1 MSEKSLKLLTIG
13 LLACLACYFN
23 AARYRTVRDVAY
35 ALDTISDSYV
45 DPVSKSELK
54 NAALEGILDSLD
66 PYSSYVSEEKLQ
78 RFNSV
83 FEQRFAGLGV
93 QVEGPPS
100 RPAITIIAT
109 LFNSPAYRAGLL
121 PGDLILQIDGID
133 VRNMDTAE
141 VSKKISGAVG
151 TQVRLEIDRSGEKL
165 DILAKREFIDVESVT
180 GNRRRPDGTWEFQL
194 QAAPKI
200 AYLHANIF
208 GEKTALEI
216 ETALDSLK
224 GKIDAVI
231 LDLRDNGGG
240 LLQSAVEICDL
251 FLEDGRIVSTQG
263 RGKTTLES
271 LDATPGT
278 VVPMS
283 VPIAVI
289 INSNS
294 ASASE
299 VVAACLKDRQR
310 AIVVGQRSYGK
321 GNVQSVIPVEGGK
334 AAIRFTT
341 AYYFPPSGQRI
352 HKRPRDTDADQWG
365 VLPSPGAEVL
375 LTQEQL
381 ELATQRMRRQGDP
394 LRNGIQPENPLSNNE
409 DPNDEQ
415 LRNDLQLSKAI
426 ELLQARIEEH

>member
-13 LLACLACYFN
+13 LLVCLACYFN
-23 AARYRTVRDVAY
+23 AARYRPVRDVAY
-35 ALDTISDSYV
+35 ALDTISNAYV

-151 TQVRLEIDRSGEKL
+151 TQVRLGIDRTGEKL

-263 RGKTTLES
+263 RGKTTFES

-365 VLPSPGAEVL
+365 VLPSPGAEVI

-426 ELLQARIEEH
+426 ELLQARIGEH

>member
-23 AARYRTVRDVAY
+23 AARYRPVRDVAY

-45 DPVSKSELK
+45 DPVSRSELK

-151 TQVRLEIDRSGEKL
+151 TQVRLGIDRSGEKL

-194 QAAPKI
+194 QCDPKI

-409 DPNDEQ
+409 NPNDEQ

>member
-23 AARYRTVRDVAY
+23 AARYRPVRDVAY

-100 RPAITIIAT
+100 RPAITIIARI
-109 LFNSPAYRAGLL
+109 FNSPAYRAGLL

-151 TQVRLEIDRSGEKL
+151 TQVRLGIDRSGEKL

-415 LRNDLQLSKAI
+415 LRNDLQLSKAV
-426 ELLQARIEEH
+426 ELLQARIGEH

>member
-13 LLACLACYFN
+13 LLLCLACYFN
-23 AARYRTVRDVAY
+23 AARYRPVRDVAY

-151 TQVRLEIDRSGEKL
+151 TQVRLGIDRTGEKL

-194 QAAPKI
+194 QCAPKI

-365 VLPSPGAEVL
+365 VLPSPGAEVI

-426 ELLQARIEEH
+426 ELLQARIGEH

>member
-13 LLACLACYFN
+13 LLLCLACYFN

>member
-23 AARYRTVRDVAY
+23 AARYRPVRDVAY

>member
-1 MSEKSLKLLTIG
+1 
-13 LLACLACYFN
+13 
-23 AARYRTVRDVAY
+23 
-35 ALDTISDSYV
+35 
-45 DPVSKSELK
+45 
-54 NAALEGILDSLD
+54 
-66 PYSSYVSEEKLQ
+66 
-78 RFNSV
+78 
-83 FEQRFAGLGV
+83 V

>member
-13 LLACLACYFN
+13 LLLCLACYFN
-23 AARYRTVRDVAY
+23 AARYRPVRDVAY

-133 VRNMDTAE
+133 VRNTDTAE

-151 TQVRLEIDRSGEKL
+151 TQVRLGIDRSGEKL

>member
-13 LLACLACYFN
+13 LLLCLACYFN
-23 AARYRTVRDVAY
+23 AARYRPVRDVAY

-45 DPVSKSELK
+45 DPVSRSELK

-151 TQVRLEIDRSGEKL
+151 TQVRLGIDRSGEKL

-200 AYLHANIF
+200 AYMHANIF

>member
-13 LLACLACYFN
+13 LLLCLACYFN
-23 AARYRTVRDVAY
+23 AARYRPVRDVAY

-45 DPVSKSELK
+45 DPVSRSELK

-151 TQVRLEIDRSGEKL
+151 TQVRLGIDRSGEKL

-426 ELLQARIEEH
+426 ELLQARIGEH

>member
-13 LLACLACYFN
+13 LLLCLACYFN
-23 AARYRTVRDVAY
+23 AARYRPVRDVAY

-45 DPVSKSELK
+45 DPVSRSELK

-200 AYLHANIF
+200 AYMHANIF

>member
-13 LLACLACYFN
+13 LLLCLACYFN
-23 AARYRTVRDVAY
+23 AARYRPVRDVAY

-45 DPVSKSELK
+45 DPVSRSELK

-200 AYLHANIF
+200 AYMHANIF

-426 ELLQARIEEH
+426 ELLQARIGEH

>member
-13 LLACLACYFN
+13 LLLCLACYFN
-23 AARYRTVRDVAY
+23 AARYRPVRDVAY

-45 DPVSKSELK
+45 DPVSRSELK

-151 TQVRLEIDRSGEKL
+151 TQVRLGIDRSGEKL

>member
-13 LLACLACYFN
+13 LLLCLACYFN
-23 AARYRTVRDVAY
+23 AARYRPVRDVAY

-45 DPVSKSELK
+45 DPVSRSELK

-151 TQVRLEIDRSGEKL
+151 TQVRLGIDRSGEKL

-200 AYLHANIF
+200 AYMHANIF

-415 LRNDLQLSKAI
+415 LRNDLQLSKAV
-426 ELLQARIEEH
+426 ELLQARIGEH